1 MTTVA
6 PSECPTLIGWSLHDD
21 MERLYGDP
29 AELWRD
35 WVTGPMSTARID
47 SGHHMAEENPRQLAT
62 ALAEFLKDAL

>member
-1 MTTVA
+1 
-6 PSECPTLIGWSLHDD
+6 